1 MNADHTATAARIDR
15 GTLYVV
21 ATPIGNRADFSPR
34 ARDLLCRVDLIA
46 AEDTRMT
53 RRLVDDSAAL
63 PRLISLNEHNESD
76 VLERILARL
85 EAGADVALVSD
96 AGTPLISDPGYR
108 LVAAAHEA
116 GHTVSP
122 VPGPC
127 AAVAALSAAG
137 LASDHF
143 YFEGFLPARSAA
155 RRRRVRDL
163 ADRPETLIFYVPA
176 RDLVEALD
184 DLIAAL
190 GPERLATL
198 ARELSKIHE
207 TVRRAALA
215 DLRAL
220 VASDLDQRRGEA
232 VILVA
237 GQTRPEPEIRVD
249 ALIDALTPELPPS
262 RAAKILARVSGL
274 TRQQAW
280 SRIQARQ
287 AGQSGGSGEVPPC

>member
-1 MNADHTATAARIDR
+1 MNADHTATAARSDR

-34 ARDLLCRVDLIA
+34 ARDLLGRVDLIA

-53 RRLVDDSAAL
+53 RRLVDDGAGL
-63 PRLISLNEHNESD
+63 PRLISLNEHNEND
-76 VLERILARL
+76 VQERILARL

-116 GHTVSP
+116 GYTVSP

-127 AAVAALSAAG
+127 AAIAALSAAG

-155 RRRRVRDL
+155 RRRRARDL

-215 DLRAL
+215 ELRAL
-220 VASDLDQRRGEA
+220 VASDPDQRRGEA
-232 VILVA
+232 VVLVA
-237 GQTRPEPEIRVD
+237 GQPRPEPEIRVD

-287 AGQSGGSGEVPPC
+287 PGARALRCHCG